1 MINSWIGRML
11 LVPLAIGTAGGC
23 DSTPARARAAADPV
37 PLAAPPELAG
47 ARLLYQRPD
56 GIYLRVL
63 GQAQATRLAADGT
76 WPRWSPDGKSF
87 AFVRGPRILHCD
99 LETRKERVLA
109 EASHARAVAF
119 HPDGQRVLFT
129 DGKSVKSVPVAGGSA
144 TTLVTGPAFLE
155 LDVSS
160 TGDFLVTTVKS
171 RGYRVWRFDL
181 PAGRKTEIGR
191 AAPPAF
197 PRRPAGDRES
207 RWARPVGFAGQPDGG
222 GARPRA
228 GASRVAARQSAM
240 VQSPGMDHDGPRRA
254 AARYPCATGGGWP
267 GLAADGRR
275 GCRPPGSFRGLAPGG
290 QGTTGA
296 SFQSCSR
303 A

>member
-191 AAPPAF
+191 GCSAGISPDDRLVTVNLDGHDQLALRDSRTGEERGRVPA
-197 PRRPAGDRES
+197 PAGLRLDNQQWSNRPEWIMTVRE
-207 RWARPVGFAGQPDGG
+207 
-222 GARPRA
+222 
-228 GASRVAARQSAM
+228 
-240 VQSPGMDHDGPRRA
+240 GPRRDI
-254 AARYPCATGGGWP
+254 
-267 GLAADGRR
+267 LAQRVADGRVWR
-275 GCRPPGSFRGLAPGG
+275 LTDDGDADRPDLFVD
-290 QGTTGA
+290 
-296 SFQSCSR
+296 
-303 A
+303 

>member
-119 HPDGQRVLFT
+119 HPDGPRVLFT

-191 AAPPAF
+191 GCSAGISPDDRLVTVNLDGHDQLALRDSRTGEERGRVPA
-197 PRRPAGDRES
+197 PAGFMLDNQQWSNRPEWIMTVRE
-207 RWARPVGFAGQPDGG
+207 
-222 GARPRA
+222 
-228 GASRVAARQSAM
+228 
-240 VQSPGMDHDGPRRA
+240 GPRRDI
-254 AARYPCATGGGWP
+254 
-267 GLAADGRR
+267 LAQRVADGRVWR
-275 GCRPPGSFRGLAPGG
+275 LTDDGDADRPDLFVD
-290 QGTTGA
+290 
-296 SFQSCSR
+296 
-303 A
+303 